1 MEAAIIENVEKLY
14 RGHIV
19 TAILYLFLIVATA
32 LVTVCVIRFK
42 LLNSR
47 WKNVLLISL
56 VAVASV
62 ILIVVQLVTISPVY
76 KDYKE
81 QSYVIIED
89 AKVII
94 KDHSSGGLDSTNSVV
109 VYDGDNEIVLKM
121 QTDYSLNVWFE
132 YTGKVAYLKNSNYL
146 IWYEFD

>member
-1 MEAAIIENVEKLY
+1 MESAIVENIEKLY
-14 RGHIV
+14 RGHII
-19 TAILYLFLIVATA
+19 TAILYLFLIVAVF
-32 LVTVCVIRFK
+32 LVTVGVIKFK
-42 LLNSR
+42 LLDSR
-47 WKNVLLISL
+47 WKNTLLISI

-62 ILIVVQLVTISPVY
+62 CLIVVELITISPVY

-81 QSYVIIED
+81 QSYIIIED
-89 AKVII
+89 AKVMI
-94 KDHSSGGLDSTNSVV
+94 KDHSSGGLDSTNNVV

-132 YTGKVAYLKNSNYL
+132 YTGKVAYLKHSNYL